1 MISMSIYWE
10 YDQEYEGDTL
20 HKRLQERYDWDISH
34 MQEHMRWGIYLR
46 RACYKG
52 DMNSMKTIL
61 SGVRSED
68 YGIDFGLIGLCHL
81 IGKPKMASYYIK
93 HYGISPILIKKRA
106 RTILSA
112 TYMDLNVTN
121 NVMSH
126 YNITKDDIELNDI
139 ITDLCTELLT
149 SQEHLNAIIWAST
162 ELGYSREDA
171 VQALQIVAGYGRIR
185 AARWL
190 VNYFNITIADLDDI
204 DGMIKNMY
212 DNLSPVDSMNAIIWA
227 FTELGLSR
235 ENGLEALTS
244 AAEYGRNNVASWL
257 IDHFKITPFETFYKA
272 SPYPIW
278 ETTRSLNSYYKV
290 RNMMLKKYSMF
301 DLLILP
307 FQVGLAEVYR
317 FVMET
322 SLSDHFYWHSLSVRY
337 LF

>member
-1 MISMSIYWE
+1 MSIHSWE
-10 YDQEYEGDTL
+10 YDYEGDTL
-20 HKRLQERYDWDISH
+20 YTRLQEKYDFRECDISH
-34 MQEHMRWGIYLR
+34 MRAHMRWVSYLR

-61 SGVRSED
+61 SEVRLED
-68 YGIDFGLIGLCHL
+68 YGLDCIIQNSVSLIGLCHL

-106 RTILSA
+106 RNILSA
-112 TYMDLNVTN
+112 TYMDLVTFK

-126 YNITKDDIELNDI
+126 YNITKDDIEHNDI
-139 ITDLCTELLT
+139 IADLCSDRWLT
-149 SQEHLNAIIWAST
+149 SQERLNAIIWVST

-171 VQALQIVAGYGRIR
+171 VQALQIVAGHSCIR
-185 AARWL
+185 SARWL
-190 VNYFNITIADLDDI
+190 VNYFNITIVDLDDI
-204 DGMIKNMY
+204 DGMITHMCD
-212 DNLSPVDSMNAIIWA
+212 DNLSPDDSMIAIIWA

-235 ENGLEALTS
+235 EDGIEALTP

-290 RNMMLKKYSMF
+290 RNMLLKKYSMF

-307 FQVGLAEVYR
+307 FQVTLAEIYR
-317 FVMET
+317 FMIE
-322 SLSDHFYWHSLSVRY
+322 HSSSGTV
-337 LF
+337 